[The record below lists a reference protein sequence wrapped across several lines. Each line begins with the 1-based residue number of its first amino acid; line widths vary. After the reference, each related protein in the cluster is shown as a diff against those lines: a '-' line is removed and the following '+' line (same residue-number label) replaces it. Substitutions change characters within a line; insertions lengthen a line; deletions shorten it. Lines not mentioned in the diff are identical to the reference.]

1 MTTYTIKPITETSWI
16 LNKSGEKLAIVS
28 QTPNEI
34 IIIGNII
41 KKKHKSLDDFIKY
54 LNNDVTFEEAAA
66 PETEKEAAEINGYPI
81 KHEVWYDVLNEGIP
95 SYTRTKNSA
104 IRYAAGYYALKFTN
118 GYSPS
123 FCPKQST
130 LSEYEYLGPF
140 KSKLE
145 MQNSISQKNNSSNV

>member
-16 LNKSGEKLAIVS
+16 LNKSGEKLAIIS
-28 QTPNEI
+28 QTSNDV
-34 IIIGNII
+34 IIIGNVP
-41 KKKHKSLDDFIKY
+41 KKKHKSIDELIQY
-54 LNNDVTFEEAAA
+54 LGNDVTLEEPAQA
-66 PETEKEAAEINGYPI
+66 EIEKEAAEINGYPI

-118 GYSPS
+118 GWSPS
-123 FCPKQST
+123 FCPKLST